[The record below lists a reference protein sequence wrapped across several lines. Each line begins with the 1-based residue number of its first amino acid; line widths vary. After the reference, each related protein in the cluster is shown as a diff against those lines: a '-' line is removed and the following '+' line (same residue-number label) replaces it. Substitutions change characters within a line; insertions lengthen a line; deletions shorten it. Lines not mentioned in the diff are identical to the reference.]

1 MPNYTLD
8 NEGKIISIPPSVK
21 IPETEPIELGPV
33 IEEESPEQ
41 PMEVQ
46 KRKNKLADL
55 FEVPQAEDND
65 IYADDLTE
73 ITDEDIMGG
82 DNDMSDLTNVSRDDI
97 MGISPEKR
105 RARRFKRTNRP
116 YQPPNSLRGIRG

>member
-1 MPNYTLD
+1 MADNMIRLPQPVEPPKLQITQQAPEEMPIQR
-8 NEGKIISIPPSVK
+8 K
-21 IPETEPIELGPV
+21 
-33 IEEESPEQ
+33 
-41 PMEVQ
+41 
-46 KRKNKLADL
+46 KNKLADL